1 MSLIPPLA
9 LACIAA
15 WSALVLALALWSTR
29 RIARRNPRIA
39 ASAAVFAL
47 VFALPLAD
55 EIIAWPQYRDLCRGA
70 GRFEF
75 GPGEDAAT
83 AFGRTV
89 HYRPRA
95 QERQETLF
103 PGVPVRLTFHDYV
116 DAASG
121 GLVLRFRSVRPLD
134 SLAAYVDARGGTHLW
149 LLRECWGAGLSR
161 EPDERTLALKIV
173 RRPRA
178 TQP

>member
-1 MSLIPPLA
+1 MPLIPPLV
-9 LACIAA
+9 LACIVV

-29 RIARRNPRIA
+29 RIGRRSLRVA
-39 ASAAVFAL
+39 ASAAVFSA

-55 EIIAWPQYRDLCRGA
+55 EIIAWPQLRELCRGP

-75 GPGEDAAT
+75 GPGEDAST

-116 DAASG
+116 DASSG
-121 GLVLRFRSVRPLD
+121 GLVLRFRSVRPLG
-134 SLAAYVDARGGTHLW
+134 SLAAYVDARGVIHPW
-149 LLRECWGAGLSR
+149 LLRECWGAGMSR

-173 RRPRA
+173 RRTRPA
-178 TQP
+178 QP